1 MKPLQSSTKMRLYP
15 IFAALILL
23 ALGCSKKPQ
32 QEEVPE
38 YVTDPGQ
45 VRTLESGAPVVA
57 LSPESEKLV
66 STWPEYSALTELIV
80 QYRVISK
87 ADALLNSDELEEL
100 AGQLKDSIR
109 VEKLDIPSVRMRL
122 NVLHN
127 EAKRLSDMSTIPTI
141 TDEEVLYEND
151 NLLDAYAALNIKIND
166 LSRQERMNK
175 ELEKFDDGREFIQ
188 DSIPPTPQPLEK
200 KNLKQLN

>member
-1 MKPLQSSTKMRLYP
+1 MRFQM
-15 IFAALILL
+15 IIATLILL
-23 ALGCSKKPQ
+23 AVGCSKKPQ

-38 YVTDPGQ
+38 YVTEPGQ
-45 VRTLESGAPVVA
+45 VRTLESTAPVVA

-66 STWPEYSALTELIV
+66 APWPEYSALTQLIV

-87 ADALLNSDELEEL
+87 ADALLNSDDLEEL
-100 AGQLKDSIR
+100 ARQLKDSIR

-127 EAKRLSDMSTIPTI
+127 EAKRLEDMSTIPTI

-166 LSRQERMNK
+166 LSRQERINK
-175 ELEKFDDGREFIQ
+175 ELEEFDDAPEPIE
-188 DSIPPTPQPLEK
+188 DSIPPAPKPREK
-200 KNLKQLN
+200 KILKQLN

>member
-1 MKPLQSSTKMRLYP
+1 M
-15 IFAALILL
+15 
-23 ALGCSKKPQ
+23 
-32 QEEVPE
+32 
-38 YVTDPGQ
+38 
-45 VRTLESGAPVVA
+45 VA

-66 STWPEYSALTELIV
+66 APWPEYNALTELIV

-87 ADALLNSDELEEL
+87 ADALLNSDDLEEL
-100 AGQLKDSIR
+100 ARQLKDSIR

-127 EAKRLSDMSTIPTI
+127 EAKRLEDMSTIPTI

-166 LSRQERMNK
+166 LSRQERINK
-175 ELEKFDDGREFIQ
+175 ELEEFDDAPEPIE
-188 DSIPPTPQPLEK
+188 DSIPPAPKPREK
-200 KNLKQLN
+200 KILNQLN

>member
-1 MKPLQSSTKMRLYP
+1 MRFQM
-15 IFAALILL
+15 IIATLILL

-38 YVTDPGQ
+38 YVTEPGQ
-45 VRTLESGAPVVA
+45 VSKLESTAPVVA

-66 STWPEYSALTELIV
+66 SPWPEYGALTQLIV

-87 ADALLNSDELEEL
+87 ADALLNSDDLEEL
-100 AGQLKDSIR
+100 ARQLKDSIR

-127 EAKRLSDMSTIPTI
+127 EAKRLEDMSTIPTI

-166 LSRQERMNK
+166 LSRQERINK
-175 ELEKFDDGREFIQ
+175 ELEKFDDAPEPVE
-188 DSIPPTPQPLEK
+188 DSIPPSPKPQEK
-200 KNLKQLN
+200 KILKQLN